1 MTTITELL
9 FKGGE
14 KTKFSVKFKINEKFI
29 QKLYDCD
36 IKTARFIYRGF
47 KKWYNK

>member
-1 MTTITELL
+1 MTTITELP

-14 KTKFSVKFKINEKFI
+14 KFSVKFKINEEFI

-36 IKTARFIYRGF
+36 IKIARFIYRGF